1 MLLPDSDNHVPLL
14 KARTAKSPMI
24 DLSDV
29 PSVNMASALAGNGMH
44 VAQAGAIVILAALFI
59 EPL

>member
-1 MLLPDSDNHVPLL
+1 
-14 KARTAKSPMI
+14 MI
-24 DLSDV
+24 DLSDI
-29 PSVNMASALAGNGMH
+29 PSVNIASALAGNGMH